1 MIEYN
6 CWHQV
11 QQQET
16 VAELKVPLEEAVLGH
31 TLVHQELEL
40 LRSSSSDVEFVEH
53 IRALEEQ
60 LGLKTAEVTKQRVA
74 AAQVQELRMQLRGL
88 EERVGQSTRELELSL
103 VGGERSAQSSPGS
116 SRPGSTPNLLTAGGS
131 FED

>member
-1 MIEYN
+1 M
-6 CWHQV
+6 
-11 QQQET
+11 
-16 VAELKVPLEEAVLGH
+16 AELKVALEEAVLGH

-74 AAQVQELRMQLRGL
+74 AAQVHDRNLFFYLYNQWML
-88 EERVGQSTRELELSL
+88 STINRLHP
-103 VGGERSAQSSPGS
+103 A
-116 SRPGSTPNLLTAGGS
+116 
-131 FED
+131 

>member
-1 MIEYN
+1 MIDYN

-16 VAELKVPLEEAVLGH
+16 VAELKVALEEAVLGH

-53 IRALEEQ
+53 IKALEEQ
-60 LGLKTAEVTKQRVA
+60 LSLKTAEVTKQRFASTQVTANMEYIINPSFRNRALMIFNMIYDEDISFYLGARATHA
-74 AAQVQELRMQLRGL
+74 AAG
-88 EERVGQSTRELELSL
+88 S
-103 VGGERSAQSSPGS
+103 GGESRSKHPRA
-116 SRPGSTPNLLTAGGS
+116 
-131 FED
+131 

>member
-16 VAELKVPLEEAVLGH
+16 VAELKVALEEAVLGH

-53 IRALEEQ
+53 IKALEEQ
-60 LGLKTAEVTKQRVA
+60 LSLKTAEVTKQRFA
-74 AAQVQELRMQLRGL
+74 SAQVTAY
-88 EERVGQSTRELELSL
+88 STFNEYY
-103 VGGERSAQSSPGS
+103 SSIHHKQGS
-116 SRPGSTPNLLTAGGS
+116 
-131 FED
+131 DDI